1 MTQESGPPLGPPP
14 RKAHVRRATRNLR
27 RAYATLF
34 ALVILV
40 FGGWAAL
47 DAFRWTELK
56 SDERFLTIGF
66 GLAALLAM
74 IILRFVDHPL
84 RRELRLARRGEVAHG
99 QIVTIGKTRGRR
111 ATPTIRYTFR
121 TAAGATI
128 EGGCTLPRRF
138 PVATL
143 APGMALD
150 VLYNPNNP
158 QINQPRLALEHVE
171 FGSMNHGGHGEP
183 GGNKSKKKS

>member
-1 MTQESGPPLGPPP
+1 MTQESLPPLDPPP

-40 FGGWAAL
+40 FGGWAVL
-47 DAFRWTELK
+47 GAFRWSELE
-56 SDERFLTIGF
+56 SNERFLRIAF
-66 GLAALLAM
+66 GLAALLAV

-84 RRELRLARRGEVAHG
+84 RRELRLARRGLVAQG
-99 QIVTIGKTRGRR
+99 QIASIGKTRGRR
-111 ATPTIRYTFR
+111 ATPTITYTFR

-128 EGGCTLPRRF
+128 EGRCALPRRI
-138 PVATL
+138 PVAAL

-150 VLYNPNNP
+150 VLYDPKNP
-158 QINQPRLALEHVE
+158 QVNKPRLALEHVE
-171 FGSMNHGGHGEP
+171 FGAAG
-183 GGNKSKKKS
+183 KKKSV

>member
-1 MTQESGPPLGPPP
+1 MTQESLPPLGPPP

-27 RAYATLF
+27 RAYATLL

-47 DAFRWTELK
+47 DAFRWTDLK
-56 SDERFLTIGF
+56 SDERFLTICF
-66 GLAALLAM
+66 GLVALLAI

-84 RRELRLARRGEVAHG
+84 RRELRLARRGLVAQG

-111 ATPTIRYTFR
+111 ATPTITYTFR

-128 EGGCTLPRRF
+128 EGGCALPRRF

-143 APGMALD
+143 APGAALD
-150 VLYNPNNP
+150 VLYYPKNP
-158 QINQPRLALEHVE
+158 QINKPRLALEHVE
-171 FGSMNHGGHGEP
+171 FRSTNHGGRGDHG
-183 GGNKSKKKS
+183 GKKSRKS